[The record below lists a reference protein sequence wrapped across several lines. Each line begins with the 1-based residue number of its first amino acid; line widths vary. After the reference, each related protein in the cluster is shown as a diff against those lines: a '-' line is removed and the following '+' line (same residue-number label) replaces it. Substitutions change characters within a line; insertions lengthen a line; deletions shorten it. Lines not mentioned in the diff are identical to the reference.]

1 MSDSLQPHSLSMEF
15 SRQEYWSGL
24 SFLSPGDLP
33 ILGIELGSPAS
44 QADSLSSQ
52 LLGKPREY
60 SSNDYLNEQATDT
73 EQNALRTL

>member
-1 MSDSLQPHSLSMEF
+1 MVF

-33 ILGIELGSPAS
+33 ILGIELGSPVS
-44 QADSLSSQ
+44 QAGSLSSQ
-52 LLGKPREY
+52 LLEKPHEY
-60 SSNDYLNEQATDT
+60 SSNDYLNEQAMDT